1 MQKALTVTYMKN
13 LKFAIIGAGN
23 MGSAIAQGFLK
34 TGAITSENITITDQ
48 RSQPLEFFKSKG
60 VNTGSDNGKAVAS
73 ADVII
78 LAVKPYLIKTVL
90 AGINSS
96 LNPEKKQIL
105 ISIAAGISIG
115 TIEEV
120 IGKMPIFR
128 VMPNTAI
135 AIQESMTFV
144 SDAYASKEQLDLVM
158 GIFNQLGTTVS
169 IPEDLMSAATALG
182 SCGTGYAM
190 RYIRAS
196 VEGGVEMGFTP
207 SMAQTVVAQTMLGA
221 AKLLLSTGNHPEQEI
236 DRVTTPKGSTIAGL
250 NEMEHNGFS
259 SSVIKGLIASFN
271 KIKG

>member
-1 MQKALTVTYMKN
+1 MKN
-13 LKFAIIGAGN
+13 LKFTIIGAGN

-34 TGAITSENITITDQ
+34 TGVIKAENITITDQ
-48 RSQPLEFFKSKG
+48 RTQPLEFFKTNG
-60 VNTGSDNGKAVAS
+60 VSVGSDNSKAAAT

-90 AGINSS
+90 GEISQT
-96 LNPEKKQIL
+96 LNAETQMM
-105 ISIAAGISIG
+105 ISIAAGVSIG
-115 TIEEV
+115 AIEEMT
-120 IGKMPIFR
+120 GKMPIFR

-144 SDAYASKEQLDLVM
+144 AGANASKEQLELVM
-158 GIFNQLGTTVS
+158 KIFNLLGTSVS

-190 RYIRAS
+190 RYVRAS

-221 AKLLLSTGNHPEQEI
+221 AKLLLTTGNHPEQEI

-259 SSVIKGLIASFN
+259 SSVIKGLIASYN
-271 KIKG
+271 KIRG